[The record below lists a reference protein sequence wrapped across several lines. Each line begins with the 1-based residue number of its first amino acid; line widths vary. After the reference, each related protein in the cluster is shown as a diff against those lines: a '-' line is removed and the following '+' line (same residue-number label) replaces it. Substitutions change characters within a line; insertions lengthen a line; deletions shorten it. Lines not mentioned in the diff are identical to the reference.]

1 MNHPFIYLAGP
12 IFGCTEGEAKDWR
25 KHVAAELEEHCITG
39 VSRLRCEPL
48 VGARYDLAYDDP
60 CFGQPKS
67 ILAKNFLDLRRCAL
81 TLAYFPAPTEHAELQ
96 EIALR
101 LEQNGERG
109 DGDTLRRI
117 ARKSPQ
123 RSIGTIGELS
133 WAYALNK
140 PCVVVTDDPLIKH
153 HPFTAVQPSWPV
165 LDNLDDALRLIVG
178 IFGAYAGGKNV

>member
-1 MNHPFIYLAGP
+1 MNHPFIYLASP

-101 LEQNGERG
+101 LVFDGKCDKNDPAIGHAAPHPSRLLLQDHSRRENGCLE
-109 DGDTLRRI
+109 
-117 ARKSPQ
+117 
-123 RSIGTIGELS
+123 
-133 WAYALNK
+133 
-140 PCVVVTDDPLIKH
+140 
-153 HPFTAVQPSWPV
+153 
-165 LDNLDDALRLIVG
+165 
-178 IFGAYAGGKNV
+178 